1 MNRTQANY
9 WCLLLCQ
16 NNIFSTMS
24 SLILHRISRQVIEC
38 GKRSY
43 RLEPTIAK
51 FSFSQTGTHTTQVQA
66 RTEVTSANREVIF
79 SEGNGKSVTDSELT
93 FEWSQLQTA
102 YQSKRNEEILR
113 AMFVLKICSY
123 DTFVRNSI
131 QVSSIEYFNSRD
143 SRKILRSM
151 FA

>member
-1 MNRTQANY
+1 
-9 WCLLLCQ
+9 
-16 NNIFSTMS
+16 MS

-79 SEGNGKSVTDSELT
+79 AEGNGKSVTDSELT
-93 FEWSQLQTA
+93 FEWSQLQTT
-102 YQSKRNEEILR
+102 YQSKRNGEILR
-113 AMFVLKICSY
+113 AMFVLKIFSY

-131 QVSSIEYFNSRD
+131 QVNSIQYFDSRGSSRD
-143 SRKILRSM
+143 SSKYVCLMEQHSTKTRSSEKNL
-151 FA
+151 